1 MDILFINEVSISEKV
16 TLLSLSE
23 YGVRKVF
30 CN

>member
-1 MDILFINEVSISEKV
+1 MDILFINEISISEKV

-30 CN
+30 